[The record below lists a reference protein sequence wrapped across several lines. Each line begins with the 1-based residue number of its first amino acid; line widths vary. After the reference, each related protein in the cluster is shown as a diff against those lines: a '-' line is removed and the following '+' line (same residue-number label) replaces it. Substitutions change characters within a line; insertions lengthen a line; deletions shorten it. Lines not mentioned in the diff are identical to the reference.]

1 MFANIFGSV
10 YEGLYAEDINGLHQ
24 GSSLAWKIFAE
35 AIEDAWMMNF
45 EFLFLDRNKVIML
58 VGEVCF
64 WRCLPH
70 LIVVFD
76 KLCCNVSLVAGM
88 CNVEISLL
96 AN

>member
-58 VGEVCF
+58 VGEVS
-64 WRCLPH
+64 
-70 LIVVFD
+70 VFD
-76 KLCCNVSLVAGM
+76 VVCLIWLLFLTNCVAM
-88 CNVEISLL
+88 FHW
-96 AN
+96 